1 MALGIVMHDVFQSFS
16 CIVCL
21 SFQIMPRCMNIC
33 KMKDE
38 QVLKFDK
45 DVF

>member
-1 MALGIVMHDVFQSFS
+1 MHDVFQSFS

-21 SFQIMPRCMNIC
+21 SLQIMPRCMNIC

-45 DVF
+45 DIY